1 MSHFSKDDGTTKEML
16 SLRFSGIT
24 RQVLL
29 PQIDEILLF
38 RKYKRL
44 DGEAGNGVYER
55 GDRTRRILFG
65 AFVKYFKFKVMVD
78 TLSDGEVGV
87 RVLRATSGFSGGVIG
102 VNQVTEEMIQI
113 SNALKTL

>member
-1 MSHFSKDDGTTKEML
+1 MSHFIKDDGTTKEML

-24 RQVLL
+24 RETLL

-44 DGEAGNGVYER
+44 DGEVGNGTYEK
-55 GDRTRRILFG
+55 GDRTKRILFG

-102 VNQVTEEMIQI
+102 VNQVTQEMIEI
-113 SNALKTL
+113 SNSLKTL